1 MDDEKR
7 RVRVYDQDV
16 ILDTSKL
23 YFSENTLSEYLEKE
37 GGYIDYIGAKLADAE
52 KQLAEVELKIDKEE
66 AEYDRKYAQAFT
78 YLKST
83 EGGSDKL
90 TEGKAK
96 LDTDVAAK
104 EKEILEMKQEL
115 IEAKHGVRLL
125 QQHLKA
131 WQINHENAQ
140 NRGNTL
146 RREMDRLNKD
156 VIYSVDGII
165 KEVDAR

>member
-1 MDDEKR
+1 MEDKR
-7 RVRVYDQDV
+7 VVKVNNQDI

-37 GGYIDYIGAKLADAE
+37 GGWIDYFGAKLADAE
-52 KQLAEVELKIDKEE
+52 KQLAEIELKIDKQE
-66 AEYDRKYAQAFT
+66 AEYDKKYAQAFT
-78 YLKST
+78 HLKST

-96 LDTDVAAK
+96 LEPAVADE
-104 EKEILEMKQEL
+104 EKNILEMKHEL
-115 IEAKHGVRLL
+115 IEAKHIVRLL

-131 WQINHENAQ
+131 WQLNHENAQ

-156 VIYSVDGII
+156 VIYSGYDVEGIV
-165 KEVDAR
+165 KEVQ